1 MVQRYKFESKS
12 QPLLIHS
19 INPYGCFQWFKG
31 TNLKANHNR
40 LTPLLLLLLLFPM
53 VQRYKFESKSQRRRR
68 GRFSWGSCFQWFK
81 GTNLKAN
88 HNLKL
93 WEILILK
100 LFPMVQRYKFE
111 SKSQLRR
118 SNMFNNASCFQWFKG
133 TNLKANHNLMR
144 LCKLLFSVVSNGSKV
159 QIWKQITTDT
169 CVELDGEALF
179 PMVQRY
185 KFESKS
191 QPIPSSI
198 MPYFVVSN
206 GSKVQIWKQITT
218 ACSYGNSGSRIV
230 SNGSKIRIWKQI
242 TTAWN
247 SLPQ

>member
-12 QPLLIHS
+12 QHTTKIQC
-19 INPYGCFQWFKG
+19 IF
-31 TNLKANHNR
+31 
-40 LTPLLLLLLLFPM
+40 
-53 VQRYKFESKSQRRRR
+53 
-68 GRFSWGSCFQWFK
+68 GSCFQWFK

-88 HNLKL
+88 HNTMNRVLS
-93 WEILILK
+93 
-100 LFPMVQRYKFE
+100 PV
-111 SKSQLRR
+111 
-118 SNMFNNASCFQWFKG
+118 NSCFQWFKG
-133 TNLKANHNLMR
+133 TNLKANHNWWYVLQSIY
-144 LCKLLFSVVSNGSKV
+144 SVVSNGSKV
-159 QIWKQITTDT
+159 QIWKQITTKHNQLRFRVKLFSKVQIWKQIT
-169 CVELDGEALF
+169 TTLKYLSKKWTLF

-242 TTAWN
+242 TTFKI
-247 SLPQ
+247 SLQ